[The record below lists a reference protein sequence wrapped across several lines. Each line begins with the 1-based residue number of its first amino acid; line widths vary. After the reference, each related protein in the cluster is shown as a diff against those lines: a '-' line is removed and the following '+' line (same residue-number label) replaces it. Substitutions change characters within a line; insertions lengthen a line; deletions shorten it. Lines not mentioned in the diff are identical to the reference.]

1 MANPLVEPTFSF
13 TAPDD
18 PADLLSDKKLC
29 IEYGQFHISFCISNR
44 VVDKISHLASYQFKS
59 RPDVAWI
66 QKILASN
73 PVYQTSFYDV
83 ILVHNQKEMVLVP
96 SSMYKQHLEESLL
109 QTIHGDMD
117 DMIICNDDVHQWEL
131 NNIFGCN
138 RMVFDAIR
146 KQFPHVRNIHFS
158 TLSLRSIFRNI
169 KEESGN
175 WIKIFFYPSSIQVF
189 AFKGDQL
196 LLAQTFYYE
205 TKEDVIFHLLNLS
218 DKYNIDLTEALVEV
232 SGLVDE
238 ESGTWKELNRYVLR
252 IAFEEPAGHAENAV
266 QIEGIPSHFLT
277 PILLIPKCV

>member
-1 MANPLVEPTFSF
+1 MANPLLEPTFSF

-18 PADLLSDKKLC
+18 PADMLSDKKLC

-44 VVDKISHLASYQFKS
+44 GGEKIIHLASYQFKS
-59 RPDVAWI
+59 RPDVAWM

-96 SSMYKQHLEESLL
+96 STMYKQHLEESLL

-158 TLSLRSIFRNI
+158 TVALRSIFRNI

-175 WIKIFFYPSSIQVF
+175 WIKIFFYPSSIQVY

-252 IAFEEPAGHAENAV
+252 IAFEEPAVHTENAM
-266 QIEGIPSHFLT
+266 QFKGIPSHFLT

>member
-44 VVDKISHLASYQFKS
+44 VGDKISHLASYQFKS

-158 TLSLRSIFRNI
+158 TLALRSIFRNI

-252 IAFEEPAGHAENAV
+252 IAFEEPAGHAENDV